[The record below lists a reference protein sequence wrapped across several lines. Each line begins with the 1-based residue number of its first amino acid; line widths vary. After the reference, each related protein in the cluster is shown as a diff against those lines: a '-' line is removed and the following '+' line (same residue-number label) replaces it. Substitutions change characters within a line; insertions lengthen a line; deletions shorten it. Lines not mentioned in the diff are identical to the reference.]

1 MLILKRPIKFLALL
15 TILSRAVAAQEEQ
28 PAQPAA
34 NFDATDACSAELHG
48 NRPRIYI
55 ANFYV
60 TYGKKDMGR
69 LIGDYIAQRF
79 EADGRF
85 DVISREVIEDEMR
98 PLFKNKL
105 PAEKYLQTTVDLAAA
120 KNADCVIF
128 GRISKAG
135 SKRVSFLVRM
145 ASVKTGE
152 NLRKVDTEVQRKE
165 ALVFLEGIGD
175 SFVSYFQVVQAP
187 VIAAPAETK
196 HNRHNGFYLSFN
208 GGGGYY
214 DISTSSGGAT
224 VGLGGPATHLGA
236 KLGIGLGGHAV
247 LFGAADIFS
256 AVDPTLHASAN
267 GVSASASTTNT
278 KLSGNTFGGGLAI
291 YSSSNFFVA
300 GSVGVAQATLS
311 YTSSSTT
318 YSESTNFGIA
328 TNLQIGQEW
337 AVSKDWAIGI
347 ALTGH
352 YSQLPTNGSL
362 SWTQIYAGLAV
373 TATYN

>member
-1 MLILKRPIKFLALL
+1 MKYRILFFPVLLATLQSL
-15 TILSRAVAAQEEQ
+15 GAQETAEQ
-28 PAQPAA
+28 PSQAA
-34 NFDATDACSAELHG
+34 PIVDSAEGCSADLSG
-48 NRPRIYI
+48 KRPRIYI

-85 DVISREVIEDEMR
+85 EVISRETIEDEMR

-105 PAEKYLQTTVDLAAA
+105 PADKYLQTTVDLAAA

-135 SKRVSFLVRM
+135 SKRAAFLVRM
-145 ASVKTGE
+145 ASVKSGQ
-152 NLRKVDTEVQRKE
+152 NLVKIDTEVERKQ
-165 ALVFLEGIGD
+165 ALAFLESVGD
-175 SFVSYFQVVQAP
+175 SFVSYFQAAPAP
-187 VIAAPAETK
+187 VIAAPVEPK
-196 HNRHNGFYLSFN
+196 HDRHNGFYLSFN

-214 DISTSSGGAT
+214 DISTSSGGVT
-224 VGLGGPATHLGA
+224 VGLGGPATQLGA
-236 KLGIGLGGHAV
+236 KIGIGLGGHVV
-247 LFGAADIFS
+247 LFGCVDVFS
-256 AVDPTLHASAN
+256 ALDPTLRAATSTA
-267 GVSASASTTNT
+267 SASASTSNT
-278 KLSGNTFGGGLAI
+278 KLTGNTFGGGLAL

-311 YTSSSTT
+311 YTSGSTT
-318 YSESTNFGIA
+318 VSGSTESGIA
-328 TNLQIGQEW
+328 TNIQLGQEW

-352 YSQLPTNGSL
+352 YSSLPDHGVT
-362 SWTQIYAGLAV
+362 WTQIYGGLAV